1 MKLILRRLVVTLGL
15 VAATVLLYRS
25 VTPQYP
31 IEQWL
36 FLRYAVYWLVSITFV
51 GACLSIGH
59 VAVRVLL
66 GHTLPLLEQL
76 TVAFAVGV
84 FVFELALFGAGLLGL
99 YGPVLFV
106 LLPALCLSIGAWPL
120 ARYLRRAL
128 RHARALGLDRPVLEP
143 VVVLAVAYAVLCLVA
158 LYLPVMTPMNASFDS
173 RWRHMMIAEQYAV
186 FGGIRRFQ
194 EGWLFGASPQ
204 FTPLLYAW
212 AFMAPAKLLFDQVEL
227 CAHLEYL
234 IFVVLTLVGV
244 PALVRKLV
252 PRANPWLAWAT
263 RFAFPGVLLYDSN
276 LSVGADHIGAV
287 FAVPLFLLVLRAF
300 RGMTPRIG
308 VLLGALLAGAACAKE
323 TTALLLVP
331 APVLS
336 VVLRFVLDLFA
347 RLRSRRAGWSALAG
361 SLAAGVTTVALS
373 APHWLKNLLW
383 YGDPLYPNLH
393 ADFIGRPSTPETIY
407 AYEWGLRANLWAP
420 THDLAGVQEALT
432 ALFTFSFKPLAWGV
446 FHRDVPVFGSLFT
459 LLLLVLPFVR
469 RASRTWWLVLWI
481 HLSLFGWYWI
491 HHEERHLQALVPW
504 MAAVV
509 AAIATLVWRQAGVPA
524 RAALMALIGL
534 QVVWG
539 ADVYFY
545 PTHTMAGAAP
555 IKTVA
560 DLLAKAYEQKYDL
573 RYRYQPD
580 QLALRDAL
588 PKNAV
593 LLVHERRDN
602 LGIGRE
608 VITDYYGEQGAIDYA
623 RLRSPDRVYRRLR
636 ELGVTHLAWTSHRSQ
651 GYEPLA
657 GDIAFYEFAHRYART
672 PQRIGQFLLAA
683 MPKKAP
689 KPPVGDHVVVISCG
703 PDYPGGI
710 YHLADLVVPRFGPAK
725 VLFPAPRADASDEQ
739 KWLHDARAVALDTGC
754 GKGPSPA
761 MAAGFERVTGRATTW
776 GRGHDLWLPRPPTPP
791 PPSAPSPTSAPPP
804 APPPAKRPP
813 PKHPRPR

>member
-1 MKLILRRLVVTLGL
+1 MLNLRRVVVTLGL
-15 VAATVLLYRS
+15 LGATAVLYRS
-25 VTPQYP
+25 VTPHYP
-31 IEQWL
+31 IEHWL
-36 FLRYAVYWLVSITFV
+36 FLRYAVYWLVAGVFA
-51 GACLSIGH
+51 GACLSVGH
-59 VAVRVLL
+59 VAVRALL
-66 GHTLPLLEQL
+66 GRTLPLLEQL

-84 FVFELALFGAGLLGL
+84 FVFELALFGAGLAGL
-99 YGPVLFV
+99 YGPVLFA
-106 LLPALCLSIGAWPL
+106 LLPVVCLAIGAWPL
-120 ARYLRRAL
+120 IRYLRRAA
-128 RHARALGLDRPVLEP
+128 RHARALGLHRPALQP
-143 VVVLAVAYAVLCLVA
+143 VVVLAIAYAVLCLVA

-173 RWRHMMIAEQYAV
+173 RWRHMMIAEQYVV

-212 AFMAPAKLLFDQVEL
+212 AFMAPAKQLFDHVEL

-234 IFVVLTLVGV
+234 TFVVLTLLGV
-244 PALVRKLV
+244 PALVRRLV
-252 PRANPWLAWAT
+252 PRANPWLAWAA

-276 LSVGADHIGAV
+276 LSVGADHIGAI
-287 FAVPLFLLVLRAF
+287 FAVPLFLVVLRAF

-308 VLLGALLAGAACAKE
+308 VLLGVLLAGAACAKE

-336 VVLRFVLDLFA
+336 VVLRFAIDLFA
-347 RLRSRRAGWSALAG
+347 RLRSRSAGWSRLGG
-361 SLAAGVTTVALS
+361 SVAAGVTTVALS

-393 ADFIGRPSTPETIY
+393 ADFAGRPSSPETIY

-420 THDLAGVQEALT
+420 TRDLAGVQEALT

-469 RASRTWWLVLWI
+469 KASRTWWLVIWI

-509 AAIATLVWRQAGVPA
+509 AAIATLVWRQAGVAA
-524 RAALMALIGL
+524 RAALVALIGL

-555 IKTVA
+555 IKSVA
-560 DLLAKAYEQKYDL
+560 DLLAKAYERKYDV
-573 RYRYQPD
+573 RFRYQPD
-580 QLALRDAL
+580 QLALRAAL

-602 LGIGRE
+602 LGTGRT

-623 RLRSPDRVYRRLR
+623 RLASPDRVYRRLR
-636 ELGVTHLAWTSHRSQ
+636 ELGVTHLAWSANRSQ

-657 GDIAFYEFAHRYART
+657 GDIVFFEFAHRHAGT
-672 PQRIGQFLLAA
+672 PRRVGGFYLAA
-683 MPKKAP
+683 MPKKTP
-689 KPPVGDHVVVISCG
+689 TPPVGDQVVVIGCA
-703 PDYPGGI
+703 PDYASGI
-710 YHLADLVVPRFGPAK
+710 YRLSDVVVPRFGPAK
-725 VLFPAPRADASDEQ
+725 VFFPKPRADATDEET
-739 KWLHDARAVALDTGC
+739 WLHTARAVAIDSAC
-754 GKGPSPA
+754 GKGPSVKLI
-761 MAAGFERVTGRATTW
+761 GSYERVAGRATTW
-776 GRGHDLWLPRPPTPP
+776 GRGHDLWLPRP
-791 PPSAPSPTSAPPP
+791 
-804 APPPAKRPP
+804 R
-813 PKHPRPR
+813 